1 MNNFVIGLIV
11 VVLAYH
17 AVVHLIP
24 ALRRKIRGKNVVFI
38 SPRDLEKN
46 MKNKDLLI
54 IDVRSKSEFYGLF
67 GHVDGAINMPCAEL
81 KLRLAETADRL
92 AGFKQTPVVIVGLRD
107 EKAVYDACDALKQS
121 GFSDVALLDKGL
133 AGWLRAGLPTVERN
147 VKKV

>member
-1 MNNFVIGLIV
+1 
-11 VVLAYH
+11 
-17 AVVHLIP
+17 
-24 ALRRKIRGKNVVFI
+24 
-38 SPRDLEKN
+38 
-46 MKNKDLLI
+46 
-54 IDVRSKSEFYGLF
+54 
-67 GHVDGAINMPCAEL
+67 MPCAEL